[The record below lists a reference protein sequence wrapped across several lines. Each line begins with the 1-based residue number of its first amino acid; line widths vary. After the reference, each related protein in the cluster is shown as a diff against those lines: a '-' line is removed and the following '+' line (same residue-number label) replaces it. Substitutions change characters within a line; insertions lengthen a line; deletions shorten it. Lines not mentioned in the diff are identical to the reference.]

1 MTDPENKPT
10 KGPMR
15 TCVCV
20 YVCIDGWYGCMYCMR
35 VCMYACMHFVC
46 GHVRTYMFACMY
58 ECTRVCICMCLYVC
72 VYICT
77 RTVRVCT
84 CLPTAYNNNN
94 KRMCI
99 SLSLYIYLSTF
110 CISILMYCKC
120 VNPKVSLAPGCG
132 ALLRTRPA
140 HNALITF
147 YLRPIRGRSGKSV
160 WEHPSPTIRT
170 RRIRTRALAGRT
182 RRIRTH
188 ALAGEQARRASPLA
202 LGATCP
208 FRGPTAWWS
217 CLS

>member
-1 MTDPENKPT
+1 MDVCIV
-10 KGPMR
+10 
-15 TCVCV
+15 CVCV
-20 YVCIDGWYGCMYCMR
+20 CTHACTLYVGMYVRTCSHACMNARVCVYACVCMYVCI
-35 VCMYACMHFVC
+35 FV
-46 GHVRTYMFACMY
+46 HAR
-58 ECTRVCICMCLYVC
+58 C
-72 VYICT
+72 VS
-77 RTVRVCT
+77 VRVCLQRIIIIISV
-84 CLPTAYNNNN
+84 CA
-94 KRMCI
+94 
-99 SLSLYIYLSTF
+99 SLSLYIYIYLSTF